1 MSLAQGGRLGPGTR
15 FFGRSAELAAIDAAF
30 AAGRRLVTL
39 LGPGGIGKTTTA
51 KEWARRR
58 GREEQLFF
66 VDLSE
71 ARSADD
77 LVKAVALGLDVP
89 LLSSRTQAE
98 TIARIGTAIAHRGE
112 VVIVLDNFEQ
122 VAELGPST
130 VGAWIDRAHKA
141 RFLVTSREVLRLA
154 GEAGLEI
161 GPLAL
166 DTEGVELFFDRA
178 LGERAPS
185 EDDARHA
192 KEIVARLEGIPLAI
206 ELAAARHSTLGS
218 SGLVERLARPL
229 DLLVKERRDAPKRQ
243 ATLRAAISW
252 SWDLLDLPEQATLVA
267 CAVFRGG
274 FSAEAAGAVLGSA
287 EALEQLEALQ
297 DRSLIKRAGP
307 GRFSLFESIRDF
319 ANERAAAL
327 PVLGERYREAQRAHA
342 AYYEGRARTW
352 SEAVERSNDQ
362 GAYQR
367 LVEEQ
372 DNLQTVVDQPERA
385 PAQALTV
392 LLGLDVVVA
401 RRGPFSPHAATL
413 SRVLEEARRAEVDP
427 ALLARAQLG
436 LGKAAQMLG
445 KLAEAEAAMTEGAA
459 IAQRAGDPRL
469 EGALLTALGVLA
481 HQRRD
486 LDLARARYE
495 AALALVQAAGDGR
508 AQGRIL
514 GNIAAA
520 YHDLGEL
527 DLARARYHEALALL
541 RKAKDRRLE
550 GIFLANLAVLE
561 QEQGEW
567 TDARTT
573 YRAALVLLAE
583 AQDRRLEAI
592 TLGNLGWLLHRLGEL
607 EEATRCH
614 GQAIEILGEVGDRRA
629 EGLAWA
635 RQGAALAARGDLG
648 AAHDALDRAERV
660 LAELED
666 PVAVQTAQLFRAFLD
681 LALAHQAFAEGRAEE
696 AARYRAR
703 AEGRR
708 RDAEPLRGRSDD
720 VRSALAHLGE
730 ADARAAA
737 GPQGDDDAND
747 ALILG
752 PGGRWFRAPGGEWQ
766 DFRRREAIRRVLI
779 ELVDAQRTSPGQT
792 RSADLLLQAGWPGQQ
807 IAPEAAR
814 NRLHVTLATLR
825 KCGLK
830 DALESRGD
838 GYLIAPRLRVIW
850 WPEERAPF

>member
-1 MSLAQGGRLGPGTR
+1 MSLSQGGRQDPGAR

-51 KEWARRR
+51 KEWARRS
-58 GREEQLFF
+58 GRQGDLFF

-71 ARSADD
+71 ARGTDD
-77 LVKAVALGLDVP
+77 LLNAVALGLDVP
-89 LLSSRTQAE
+89 LLSARTQAE

-112 VVIVLDNFEQ
+112 LVLVLDNFEQ
-122 VAELGPST
+122 IAELGPST
-130 VGAWIDRAHKA
+130 VGAWIERAHKA
-141 RFLVTSREVLRLA
+141 RFLVTSRERLRLA

-206 ELAAARHSTLGS
+206 ELAAARHATLGS
-218 SGLVERLARPL
+218 SGLVERLGRPL

-243 ATLRAAISW
+243 ATLRAAIAW
-252 SWDLLDLPEQATLVA
+252 SWDLLDPAEQATLVA

-274 FSAEAAGAVLGSA
+274 FSAEAAEAVLGGA
-287 EALEQLEALQ
+287 PALDQLEALK
-297 DRSLIKRAGP
+297 DRSLIKGAGP
-307 GRFSLFESIRDF
+307 ARFSLFESIRDF
-319 ANERAAAL
+319 AKERASAVEALGQRYRAAA
-327 PVLGERYREAQRAHA
+327 QAHA
-342 AYYEGRARTW
+342 AYYEERAKTW
-352 SEAVERSNDQ
+352 GEAVERSNDQ
-362 GAYQR
+362 GAYRR
-367 LVEEQ
+367 LIEEQ
-372 DNLQTVVDQPERA
+372 DNLQVVVDQPGRS

-401 RRGPFSPHAATL
+401 RRGPFSPHAEAL
-413 SRVLEEARRAEVDP
+413 SRALEEARQREVDP
-427 ALLARAQLG
+427 GLLARALLG
-436 LGKAAQMLG
+436 LGRAAQMLG
-445 KLAEAEAAMTEGAA
+445 RLAEAEAAMIEGREA
-459 IAQRAGDPRL
+459 AQRANDPRI
-469 EGALLTALGVLA
+469 EGGLLTALGVLA

-486 LDLARARYE
+486 LDLARTNYE
-495 AALALVQAAGDGR
+495 AALTLVQSAGDVR

-520 YHDLGEL
+520 HHDLGEL

-614 GQAIEILGEVGDRRA
+614 GQALEILGAVGDRRA

-648 AAHDALDRAERV
+648 AAHEALDRSSRV

-666 PVAVQTAQLFRAFLD
+666 PVAAQTAQVFRAFLD

-703 AEGRR
+703 AEERR
-708 RDAEPLRGRSDD
+708 KEAEPLRSRSDD

-737 GPQGDDDAND
+737 GPHGEAEADDA
-747 ALILG
+747 LVLG
-752 PGGRWFRAPGGEWQ
+752 PGGRWFRAPGGDWQ

-792 RSADLLLQAGWPGQQ
+792 RSADALLQAGWPGQQ

-838 GYLIAPRLRVIW
+838 GYLIDPRLRVIW
-850 WPEERAPF
+850 WPEERSPF